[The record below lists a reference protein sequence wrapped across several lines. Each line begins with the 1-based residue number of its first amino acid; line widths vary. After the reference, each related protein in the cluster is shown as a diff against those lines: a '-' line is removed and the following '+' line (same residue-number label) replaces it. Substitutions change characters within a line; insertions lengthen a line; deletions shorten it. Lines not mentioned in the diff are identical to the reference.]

1 MKKLIFAAF
10 LACATLALGQ
20 PTTPINNARF
30 TGNSTVLSGA
40 TLTIASG
47 ATIVAEA
54 GSTVTGFGGGG
65 GGSGTVTSIPDGST
79 NGVTWTVATRTTT
92 PTFTFSLGTIVPTS
106 VNGLT
111 ISTTT
116 GTLTLTNA
124 KVFSVSNTLTL
135 AGTDGSTLNVGAGGT
150 ISAVGYSGSAADLT
164 TGNLSVSRLGG
175 GTGATS
181 STYWR
186 GDGTWATPGG
196 SGNVTT
202 TGATA
207 NVVMVGGGSTAIV
220 PLASIGNSGAPLLS
234 AGAGAPPAFGALNL
248 AGGSNIITGSLP
260 VANLNG
266 GTSASSSTYWRG
278 DGTWATPAGT
288 GNVIAVSSLTANYVP
303 KGNGT
308 VGLSDSII
316 QSNATTVTIG
326 SAGAG
331 NIIANVVTLQN
342 LTVTDLNATNLT
354 LTNPVPLAAGGT
366 GITSTTLG
374 NIILGNNST
383 TYGQLGVGTNGQVL
397 TANSSATYGVSWGAA
412 GSGNVTVSGTPTS
425 GQIAE
430 WTSATNIQ
438 GKAVTGTGSVVLGT
452 APVIANATVS
462 FSGALGTD
470 DTYSGLTVSGLLAGA
485 TIAQWEAVYLD
496 GSSTWQLADANGSGT
511 YPAVGLAVAAYSST
525 NPAVVV
531 YSGTVRNDAWSWT
544 PGGVIYLSATAGG
557 LTQTAPATS
566 GDKVQQIG
574 RALTADI
581 ILLNVNSE
589 YLTVQ

>member
-135 AGTDGSTLNVGAGGT
+135 AGTDGSTLNVGTGGT
-150 ISAVGYSGSAADLT
+150 IAAVGYSGSAADIT
-164 TGNLSVSRLGG
+164 TGNLSVSRLNG
-175 GTGATS
+175 GTSASS

-288 GNVIAVSSLTANYVP
+288 GNVIALSSLSGDYVP

-326 SAGAG
+326 AAGVG

-354 LTNPVPLAAGGT
+354 VTNQIPVAAGGT
-366 GITSTTLG
+366 NLTTITAN
-374 NIILGNNST
+374 NIITGNGT
-383 TYGQLGVGTNGQVL
+383 GTPILIAPGTNGNLLVSNG
-397 TANSSATYGVSWGAA
+397 TAWASATPA
-412 GSGNVTVSGTPTS
+412 
-425 GQIAE
+425 
-430 WTSATNIQ
+430 
-438 GKAVTGTGSVVLGT
+438 L
-452 APVIANATVS
+452 S

-470 DTYSGLTVSGLLAGA
+470 DTYSGLAVSGLLAGA

-557 LTQTAPATS
+557 LTQTAPSTS

>member
-10 LACATLALGQ
+10 LACATFALGQ

-92 PTFTFSLGTIVPTS
+92 PTFTFSLGAITPTT

-135 AGTDGSTLNVGAGGT
+135 VGTDNSTLNVGTGGT
-150 ISAVGYSGSAADLT
+150 IAAVGYSGSAADLT
-164 TGNLSVSRLGG
+164 GNLSVNRLNG
-175 GTGATS
+175 GTSASG
-181 STYWR
+181 STFWR
-186 GDGTWATPGG
+186 GDGTWATPAGAG
-196 SGNVTT
+196 GNVT
-202 TGATA
+202 
-207 NVVMVGGGSTAIV
+207 GGSLTENAVVVGAGSTGISV
-220 PLASIGNSGAPLLS
+220 LASLGNSGAPLLS

-248 AGGSNIITGSLP
+248 AGGSNIITGNLP

-266 GTSASSSTYWRG
+266 GTSATSSTFWRG
-278 DGTWATPAGT
+278 DGTWATPSGT
-288 GNVIAVSSLTANYVP
+288 GNVINNASLTNATFTI
-303 KGNGT
+303 GNGT
-308 VGLSDSII
+308 VGIGPTTVSW
-316 QSNATTVTIG
+316 NATNSTVTVG
-326 SAGAG
+326 TAGAG

-354 LTNPVPLAAGGT
+354 VTNQIPVPAGGT
-366 GITSTTLG
+366 NLTTITAN
-374 NIILGNNST
+374 NIITGN
-383 TYGQLGVGTNGQVL
+383 GTGTPIL
-397 TANSSATYGVSWGAA
+397 IAPGT
-412 GSGNVTVSGTPTS
+412 SGNHLISNGTAFQSTALGTGVNTWLVTPSL
-425 GQIAE
+425 
-430 WTSATNIQ
+430 TNLNS
-438 GKAVTGTGSVVLGT
+438 AVTGDSVVGL
-452 APVIANATVS
+452 AATQTLTNKIVS

-470 DTYSGLTVSGLLAGA
+470 DTYSGLTVTGLLAGA

-566 GDKVQQIG
+566 GDKVQQVG

>member
-1 MKKLIFAAF
+1 MKTFLHGFVLILFA
-10 LACATLALGQ
+10 
-20 PTTPINNARF
+20 
-30 TGNSTVLSGA
+30 LS
-40 TLTIASG
+40 IASAHG
-47 ATIVAEA
+47 AVAANEVILTQRNSGNTTNVQSPVTATANAVIMYNGTLVPVSKTIVA
-54 GSTVTGFGGGG
+54 GDNITVTQNAGNI
-65 GGSGTVTSIPDGST
+65 TINST
-79 NGVTWTVATRTTT
+79 A
-92 PTFTFSLGTIVPTS
+92 S
-106 VNGLT
+106 
-111 ISTTT
+111 
-116 GTLTLTNA
+116 
-124 KVFSVSNTLTL
+124 
-135 AGTDGSTLNVGAGGT
+135 
-150 ISAVGYSGSAADLT
+150 
-164 TGNLSVSRLGG
+164 
-175 GTGATS
+175 
-181 STYWR
+181 
-186 GDGTWATPGG
+186 G

-278 DGTWATPAGT
+278 DGTWATPSGT
-288 GNVIAVSSLTANYVP
+288 GNVIAVSSLTANVIP

-326 SAGAG
+326 AAGMG
-331 NIIANVVTLQN
+331 NIIANVVTLSA

-354 LTNPVPLAAGGT
+354 VTNPITIDVLGS
-366 GITSTTLG
+366 GIGPTTTKG
-374 NIILGNNST
+374 SIILGNNST
-383 TYGQLGVGTNGQVL
+383 TYAQLGVGPNGSML
-397 TANSSATYGVSWGAA
+397 TANSSATYGANWS
-412 GSGNVTVSGTPTS
+412 SSVTF
-425 GQIAE
+425 
-430 WTSATNIQ
+430 N
-438 GKAVTGTGSVVLGT
+438 
-452 APVIANATVS
+452 
-462 FSGALGTD
+462 GALGTD
-470 DTYSGLTVSGLLAGA
+470 DTYSGLAVSGLLAGA

-566 GDKVQQIG
+566 GDKVQQVG

>member
-135 AGTDGSTLNVGAGGT
+135 AGTDGSTLNVGTGGT
-150 ISAVGYSGSAADLT
+150 IAAVGYSGSAADIT
-164 TGNLSVSRLGG
+164 TGNLSVSRLNG
-175 GTGATS
+175 GTSASS

-288 GNVIAVSSLTANYVP
+288 GNVIALSSLSGDYVP

-326 SAGAG
+326 AAGVG

-354 LTNPVPLAAGGT
+354 LTNQVPVAAGGT
-366 GITSTTLG
+366 NLTTITAN
-374 NIILGNNST
+374 NIITGNGT
-383 TYGQLGVGTNGQVL
+383 GTPILIAPGTNGNLLVSNG
-397 TANSSATYGVSWGAA
+397 TAWASATPA
-412 GSGNVTVSGTPTS
+412 
-425 GQIAE
+425 
-430 WTSATNIQ
+430 
-438 GKAVTGTGSVVLGT
+438 L
-452 APVIANATVS
+452 S

-470 DTYSGLTVSGLLAGA
+470 DTYSGLAVSGLLAGA

-557 LTQTAPATS
+557 LTQTAPSTS

>member
-1 MKKLIFAAF
+1 MKKLLIAVFLISAAV
-10 LACATLALGQ
+10 ALGQ

-92 PTFTFSLGTIVPTS
+92 PTFTFSLGAIVPTS
-106 VNGLT
+106 VNSVVLSGS
-111 ISTTT
+111 STPALAVT
-116 GTLTLTNA
+116 GTTAVSGTNTGDQNIIQSVAVSGGNTVTSASTSGTITL
-124 KVFSVSNTLTL
+124 V
-135 AGTDGSTLNVGAGGT
+135 AGGNVTLVGNNTTKNIT
-150 ISAVGYSGSAADLT
+150 ISAS
-164 TGNLSVSRLGG
+164 GG
-175 GTGATS
+175 GGGGNTSAT
-181 STYWR
+181 TTMVGNNVAV
-186 GDGTWATPGG
+186 GDGTTNIKSTPVTINTT
-196 SGNVTT
+196 SGD
-202 TGATA
+202 
-207 NVVMVGGGSTAIV
+207 
-220 PLASIGNSGAPLLS
+220 
-234 AGAGAPPAFGALNL
+234 
-248 AGGSNIITGSLP
+248 IITG
-260 VANLNG
+260 
-266 GTSASSSTYWRG
+266 
-278 DGTWATPAGT
+278 
-288 GNVIAVSSLTANYVP
+288 
-303 KGNGT
+303 
-308 VGLSDSII
+308 
-316 QSNATTVTIG
+316 
-326 SAGAG
+326 G
-331 NIIANVVTLQN
+331 NISANAVTLTT
-342 LTVTDLNATNLT
+342 LTVTELNATNLT
-354 LTNPVPLAAGGT
+354 LTNQVSVPAGGT
-366 GITSTTLG
+366 NLTTITAN
-374 NIILGNNST
+374 NIITGNGTGTPILIAPGTSGNHLISNGTAFQST
-383 TYGQLGVGTNGQVL
+383 ALGTNVNTWLVTPSL
-397 TANSSATYGVSWGAA
+397 TNLNS
-412 GSGNVTVSGTPTS
+412 
-425 GQIAE
+425 
-430 WTSATNIQ
+430 
-438 GKAVTGTGSVVLGT
+438 AVTGDSVVGL
-452 APVIANATVS
+452 AATQTLTNKIVS

-470 DTYSGLTVSGLLAGA
+470 DTYSGLAVSGLLAGA

-525 NPAVVV
+525 NPAIVV

>member
-10 LACATLALGQ
+10 LACATFALGQ

-135 AGTDGSTLNVGAGGT
+135 AGTDGSTLNVGTGGT
-150 ISAVGYSGSAADLT
+150 IAAVGYSGSAADIT
-164 TGNLSVSRLGG
+164 TGNLSVSRLNG
-175 GTGATS
+175 GTSASS

-288 GNVIAVSSLTANYVP
+288 GNVIALSSLSGDYVP

-326 SAGAG
+326 AAGVG

-354 LTNPVPLAAGGT
+354 VTNQIPVAAGGT
-366 GITSTTLG
+366 NLTTITAN
-374 NIILGNNST
+374 NIITGNGT
-383 TYGQLGVGTNGQVL
+383 GTPILIAPGTNGNLLVSNG
-397 TANSSATYGVSWGAA
+397 TAWASATPA
-412 GSGNVTVSGTPTS
+412 
-425 GQIAE
+425 
-430 WTSATNIQ
+430 
-438 GKAVTGTGSVVLGT
+438 L
-452 APVIANATVS
+452 S

-470 DTYSGLTVSGLLAGA
+470 DTYSGLAVSGLLAGA

-557 LTQTAPATS
+557 LTQTAPSTS